1 MTDDNGQ
8 PGAWNEEARISCDF
22 SFQCPKR
29 WERLSPTD
37 HDGIRH
43 CSECDRDVH
52 LALTEEVFRQYA
64 SEGLCVAVRVLQTSV
79 PEVDRE
85 EAFMVGTTEPA
96 PYNPYRKRL

>member
-22 SFQCPKR
+22 SFQCPKT

-43 CSECDRDVH
+43 CPECDRDVH
-52 LALTEEVFRQYA
+52 LALTEEVFRQHA
-64 SEGLCVAVRVLQTSV
+64 SKGLCVAVRVLQINL
-79 PEVDRE
+79 PEEDSKEV
-85 EAFMVGTTEPA
+85 FMAGNPKPA
-96 PYNPYRKRL
+96 PYNPYLKHL